1 MYKFRD
7 KPLREKLMAAMVGT
21 SGLAIA
27 MISVIFI
34 TYQWINS
41 RDSMLQNLDA
51 VMKIIADNS
60 TAALS
65 FYDAD
70 AAAQTLSAL
79 RAKPEIQFA
88 CIYTGQGPDSL
99 SLFATYQK
107 QNANKKC
114 PARPLENQ
122 FSPFASLVS
131 RSHEIHIGQEPIGV
145 IYIERNLSDFWKSI
159 LGYLLVVI
167 LGLLGA
173 LFLALGIAALL
184 QRFIAQPILG
194 LARTANQV
202 SESKDYSIRAPRG
215 NNDEV
220 GRLIGGFNEMLEQ
233 IGLRDQELREARA
246 ESEERLLETKRA
258 NSELQKTLARLRQ
271 TQEQLVQVEKMASL
285 GGLVAGIAHE
295 INTPVGVG
303 VTAASTLRANTDT
316 LKQEYD
322 AKELTD
328 SGLRRYVDIAQQSS
342 EIILSNLN
350 RASELIQ
357 SFKQVAVDQTSSER
371 RRFRVLPY
379 LNEIFLSL
387 RPKLKKTRLKVEV
400 QCNELLEMNSY
411 PGALAQ
417 IITNLVMNSIIH
429 AYEPDQ
435 EGTLRIAVE
444 QKGDKVHLEYSD
456 DGKGM
461 PPDHVS
467 RVFDPFFTTRRG
479 SGGSGLGMHIVF
491 NLVTQQMG
499 GKIKLHSEPGK
510 GTHVEVLIPAHQ
522 ESQHEQPALASQR
535 RH

>member
-1 MYKFRD
+1 MFRFRD
-7 KPLREKLMAAMVGT
+7 RPIREKLMAAMVGT

-27 MISVIFI
+27 LASIVFI

-51 VMKIIADNS
+51 VMDIIADNS

-70 AAAQTLSAL
+70 AARQTLAAL
-79 RAKPEIQFA
+79 RAKPEIQVA
-88 CIYTGQGPDSL
+88 CIYTGSGSTGL
-99 SLFATYQK
+99 SLFASYVHPGLK
-107 QNANKKC
+107 SGC
-114 PARPLENQ
+114 PAKPLEDQ
-122 FSPFASLVS
+122 FSAFSSLVA
-131 RSHEIHIGQEPIGV
+131 RSQDIRIGQEPIGTL
-145 IYIERNLSDFWKSI
+145 YIERSLRDFWQSI
-159 LGYLLVVI
+159 LGYLVVVALVLI
-167 LGLLGA
+167 GA
-173 LFLALGIAALL
+173 LFVALGIAAVL
-184 QRFIAQPILG
+184 QRFITEPILG
-194 LARTANQV
+194 LARAANRV
-202 SESKDYSIRAPRG
+202 SGSKDYSIRAPRG
-215 NNDEV
+215 NDDEV
-220 GRLIGGFNEMLEQ
+220 GRLIDGFNEMLTQ
-233 IGLRDQELREARA
+233 IGLRDLKLREART
-246 ESEERLLETKRA
+246 ESEERLLETKRT

-303 VTAASTLRANTDT
+303 VTAASTLRARTDT
-316 LKQEYD
+316 LKQEYE
-322 AKELTD
+322 ASKLTN
-328 SGLRRYVDIAQQSS
+328 SGLKRYVDIAQQSS

-379 LNEIFLSL
+379 LNEILLSL

-400 QCNELLEMNSY
+400 ACDDMLEINSY

-417 IITNLVMNSIIH
+417 ILTNLVMNSLIH

-435 EGTLRIAVE
+435 KGTLRIEVE
-444 QKGDKVHLEYSD
+444 QRGDKVHLEYSD

-461 PPDHVS
+461 PQENVS

-499 GKIKLHSEPGK
+499 GKIKLRSDLGK
-510 GTHVEVLIPAHQ
+510 GTHVEILIPAHQ
-522 ESQHEQPALASQR
+522 ESQNEQPQHASQSR
-535 RH
+535 R